1 MKEEK
6 GSFAYLNVYRKNSA
20 VLDEKGSPLSTQS
33 AVYPKVIV
41 IGGSLAGLCSAL
53 SLRFINWDIKVFEKS
68 PLEMKGRGAGI
79 VLQIEIINFLRAQYC
94 TKGGPNKYPRI

>member
-6 GSFAYLNVYRKNSA
+6 GPFTYLNVYRKNVA
-20 VLDEKGSPLSTQS
+20 VLDEKGSPSSTQS

-41 IGGSLAGLCSAL
+41 IGGSIGGLCSAL

-68 PLEMKGRGAGI
+68 PLKMKGRGAGI
-79 VLQIEIINFLRAQYC
+79 VLQIEISNFLKRAQYC
-94 TKGGPNKYPRI
+94 TKGGPQ